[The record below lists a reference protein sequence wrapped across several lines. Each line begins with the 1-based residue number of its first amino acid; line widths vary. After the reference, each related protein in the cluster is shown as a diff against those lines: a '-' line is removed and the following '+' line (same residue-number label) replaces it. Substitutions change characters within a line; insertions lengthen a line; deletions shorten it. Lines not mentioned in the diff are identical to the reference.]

1 MAPCSCFRRVNAD
14 EHLCVV
20 PGNAYQGHLE
30 GAGAETAVHV
40 AGVAGSSA
48 DNRAVPDHPLFV
60 FVVPDHPLFVVELW
74 RNGSHTAVACEG
86 IPQNDLLPRLVVEE
100 HATVATAVDVPFVGL
115 AAGPV
120 DISV

>member
-1 MAPCSCFRRVNAD
+1 M
-14 EHLCVV
+14 V

-48 DNRAVPDHPLFV
+48 DNHA
-60 FVVPDHPLFVVELW
+60 VPDHPLFVVELW

-115 AAGPV
+115 GAG
-120 DISV
+120 SRRC